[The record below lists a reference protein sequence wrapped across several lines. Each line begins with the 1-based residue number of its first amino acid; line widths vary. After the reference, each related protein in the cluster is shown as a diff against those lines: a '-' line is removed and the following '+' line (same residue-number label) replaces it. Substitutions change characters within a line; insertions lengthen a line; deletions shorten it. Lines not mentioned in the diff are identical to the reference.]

1 MEGKNF
7 LAVALYES
15 LTFVRFSCLMMNG
28 WSVLDSLTRRRY
40 DTKLA
45 IATDGAQT
53 MLVIGP
59 PNLGKK
65 NGLTHMSFNQIKY
78 LKGHFG
84 FLNSGSAG

>member
-1 MEGKNF
+1 MG
-7 LAVALYES
+7 
-15 LTFVRFSCLMMNG
+15 
-28 WSVLDSLTRRRY
+28 SLTRRRY